1 MARATALLTT
11 LFPTRLLTWLVIAV
25 VAMPFVSVGAAAD
38 FEDRGASSMQM
49 PMECDHGTASEMAS
63 HQSGNLMEQD
73 QEPCCPDC
81 EMPDCATNSG
91 ASVLSILGNTAQ
103 ALPFQVQV
111 SHTIGGDHSQFA
123 AELST
128 PRKPPRV

>member
-25 VAMPFVSVGAAAD
+25 VAMPVVSAGAAAD
-38 FEDRGASSMQM
+38 FEDRDASSMQM
-49 PMECDHGTASEMAS
+49 PMDCDHGTASEMAS
-63 HQSGNLMEQD
+63 YQSGHVMEQN

-81 EMPDCATNSG
+81 EMPDCAAGSTGPVLTILTGAVPETFLSG
-91 ASVLSILGNTAQ
+91 TGTHNLLGDLTQ
-103 ALPFQVQV
+103 I
-111 SHTIGGDHSQFA
+111 S
-123 AELST
+123 AENDT

>member
-25 VAMPFVSVGAAAD
+25 VAMPVVSAGAAAD
-38 FEDRGASSMQM
+38 FEDRDASSTQM
-49 PMECDHGTASEMAS
+49 PMDCDHGTASEMAS
-63 HQSGNLMEQD
+63 YQSGHVMAQD
-73 QEPCCPDC
+73 QKPCCPDC
-81 EMPDCATNSG
+81 EMPDCATNSS

-103 ALPFQVQV
+103 ALPFPATV
-111 SHTIGGDHSQFA
+111 SHTIGGDNSQIT
-123 AELST
+123 AEQST

>member
-25 VAMPFVSVGAAAD
+25 VAMPVVSAGVAAEFEGRDGAP
-38 FEDRGASSMQM
+38 MQM
-49 PMECDHGTASEMAS
+49 SMECDHDMSAGMTAS
-63 HQSGNLMEQD
+63 QSGHVMEQD

-81 EMPDCATNSG
+81 EMPDCATSSS
-91 ASVLSILGNTAQ
+91 ASVLSILGNTVQ
-103 ALPFQVQV
+103 VLPFPDLA
-111 SHTIGGDHSQFA
+111 SHTIGSDHSQIT
-123 AELST
+123 AEQST